1 MLFTNALTYAVAL
14 AASLPV
20 VVADYPWNE
29 KTQLYNI
36 GEVPTQ
42 NRKQYGRAVKWMGR
56 CGGNDIK
63 VGGYGCGNF
72 GTRGNAI
79 YKCVEDPKKYE
90 GAWLQYQEVCLWR
103 DYGAGNGGQCVRN
116 QRRKGKKFYPLIDGK
131 KAVCIRNED
140 L

>member
-42 NRKQYGRAVKWMGR
+42 NRKQYVLKQLPWYHAHANPFTRARLFLISSG
-56 CGGNDIK
+56 
-63 VGGYGCGNF
+63 
-72 GTRGNAI
+72 
-79 YKCVEDPKKYE
+79 
-90 GAWLQYQEVCLWR
+90 WR
-103 DYGAGNGGQCVRN
+103 KQ
-116 QRRKGKKFYPLIDGK
+116 
-131 KAVCIRNED
+131 
-140 L
+140 